1 MSHFSVAVF
10 SRNGGND
17 VDEMLAP
24 FDENMRVDRYVS
36 HTKEELVEIGKKNIQ
51 DYRDSVYAEYLRDP
65 AKYLRERCENDP
77 ENRHYRYLRD
87 EFPQR
92 LSWTDEEIYQ
102 CEIGGYEPDE
112 IGDDGEIYSTYNP
125 QSKWD
130 WYEVGGRFSHLLQC
144 KKEIPLKD
152 QAYALDVDFDGMKA
166 RKEKSLIPYNEF
178 ISRNTLRKPEYLRE
192 MYPDE
197 QTYIASMTCFSTY
210 AVITPD
216 GEWHAPG
223 EMGWWGMSSDAP
235 HERREWDLKY
245 YERFIVPAIEHN
257 WHITIVDCHI

>member
-17 VDEMLAP
+17 VDELLAP

-36 HTKEELVEIGKKNIQ
+36 HTKEELIEIGKKNIQ

-65 AKYLRERCENDP
+65 AKYLRERCENDH

-102 CEIGGYEPDE
+102 CEIDGYEPDE
-112 IGDDGEIYSTYNP
+112 IGDDGEVYSTYNP

-144 KKEIPLKD
+144 KGEIPLRD
-152 QAYALDVDFDGMKA
+152 QAYALAVDFDGMKA
-166 RKEKSLIPYNEF
+166 RKEKSLIPYDEF
-178 ISRNTLRKPEYLRE
+178 ISRNT
-192 MYPDE
+192 
-197 QTYIASMTCFSTY
+197 F
-210 AVITPD
+210 
-216 GEWHAPG
+216 
-223 EMGWWGMSSDAP
+223 
-235 HERREWDLKY
+235 
-245 YERFIVPAIEHN
+245 
-257 WHITIVDCHI
+257 